1 MKTKIVEKATDMF
14 LNFGFKS
21 ITMDDISAEMGISKK
36 TIYQHYKNKSDL
48 IETCA
53 YHLFDI
59 IAHGIEEIRMQKMDP
74 IEEIYEIKS
83 FAMKHL
89 KDEKSSPQYQLQ
101 KYYPRIYNNLK
112 EKQYELIR
120 EFVSENLK
128 KGITKGYF
136 RKNINIDMISKF
148 YFNGMIELKNT
159 EIFPPQDYSMPLLM
173 ETYLEYHVR
182 AIATLRGIEK
192 LNQIVKK

>member
-1 MKTKIVEKATDMF
+1 MF

-59 IAHGIEEIRMQKMDP
+59 IAHGIEEIRMRKMDP

-112 EKQYELIR
+112 EKQYDLIR
-120 EFVSENLK
+120 EFVTENLK
-128 KGITKGYF
+128 KGIAKGYF

-192 LNQIVKK
+192 LNQIIKK